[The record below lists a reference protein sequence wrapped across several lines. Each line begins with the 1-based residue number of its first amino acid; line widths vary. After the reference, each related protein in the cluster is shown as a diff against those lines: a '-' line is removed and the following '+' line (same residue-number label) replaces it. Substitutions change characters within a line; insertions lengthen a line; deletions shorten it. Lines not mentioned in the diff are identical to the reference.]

1 MNEITSTPE
10 AINPSVVDAIRHQY
24 KEVSAMVGVHPSI
37 LYAQAVLRPS
47 LALAQGHALSIIQGI
62 EVDVHEY
69 RTSNELPGF
78 DTAML
83 KMVADL
89 KETASQLSDKE
100 KAIIPV
106 GETIP
111 KDWVVSAEVGH
122 GHAGE
127 RPCVETLRISIRTG
141 QQMIL
146 AMLYSRNMMIV
157 YEFVKTD
164 LTKVIS
170 KFCAEFKPRKKG
182 YISYV
187 TIRDNSL
194 QLVRQ
199 ENTDNGVIIDEAYP
213 NLMPVGGANQ
223 FVDNYLS
230 SSTALVNLYGVAG
243 SGKSTLATK
252 MATRAADRTV
262 ILVDNALF
270 YRDPGLAQQLIAK
283 VRELSSEGE
292 KPFLI
297 LEEVDKHIQEKTD
310 GNDFLTQLLS
320 LTSGVLKTDVKIACL
335 SNLNSA
341 TKILDA
347 LQRSGRSYANVEFVK
362 HTPEQAA
369 ACRKAM
375 GMPEMKF
382 DHNVNLADAICEQ
395 VLNVGS
401 NKAGMGFAA

>member
-1 MNEITSTPE
+1 M
-10 AINPSVVDAIRHQY
+10 
-24 KEVSAMVGVHPSI
+24 
-37 LYAQAVLRPS
+37 
-47 LALAQGHALSIIQGI
+47 
-62 EVDVHEY
+62 
-69 RTSNELPGF
+69 
-78 DTAML
+78 
-83 KMVADL
+83 
-89 KETASQLSDKE
+89 
-100 KAIIPV
+100 
-106 GETIP
+106 
-111 KDWVVSAEVGH
+111 
-122 GHAGE
+122 
-127 RPCVETLRISIRTG
+127 
-141 QQMIL
+141 
-146 AMLYSRNMMIV
+146 
-157 YEFVKTD
+157 
-164 LTKVIS
+164 
-170 KFCAEFKPRKKG
+170 
-182 YISYV
+182 
-187 TIRDNSL
+187 
-194 QLVRQ
+194 
-199 ENTDNGVIIDEAYP
+199 
-213 NLMPVGGANQ
+213 GGANK
-223 FVDNYLS
+223 FVDNYLA

-252 MATRAADRTV
+252 MATRATDRTV

-270 YRDPGLAQQLIAK
+270 YRDAGLAQQLIAK

-347 LQRSGRSYANVEFVK
+347 LQRSGRSYANVEFIK

>member
-182 YISYV
+182 YISYRRKKQFLMAGPKTNTEV
-187 TIRDNSL
+187 EFGFGARSLPAHARLKEMPPNSMCRYTTRVS
-194 QLVRQ
+194 QAGGVDAQVRRWIEQ
-199 ENTDNGVIIDEAYP
+199 
-213 NLMPVGGANQ
+213 
-223 FVDNYLS
+223 
-230 SSTALVNLYGVAG
+230 
-243 SGKSTLATK
+243 
-252 MATRAADRTV
+252 
-262 ILVDNALF
+262 
-270 YRDPGLAQQLIAK
+270 
-283 VRELSSEGE
+283 
-292 KPFLI
+292 
-297 LEEVDKHIQEKTD
+297 
-310 GNDFLTQLLS
+310 
-320 LTSGVLKTDVKIACL
+320 
-335 SNLNSA
+335 
-341 TKILDA
+341 
-347 LQRSGRSYANVEFVK
+347 SYAE
-362 HTPEQAA
+362 
-369 ACRKAM
+369 
-375 GMPEMKF
+375 
-382 DHNVNLADAICEQ
+382 
-395 VLNVGS
+395 
-401 NKAGMGFAA
+401 AG